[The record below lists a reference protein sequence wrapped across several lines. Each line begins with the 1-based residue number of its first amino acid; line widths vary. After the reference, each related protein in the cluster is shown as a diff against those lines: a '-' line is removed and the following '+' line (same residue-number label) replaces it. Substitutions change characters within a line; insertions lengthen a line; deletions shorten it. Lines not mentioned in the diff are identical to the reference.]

1 MVVIIGEKIWE
12 VSRKRYE
19 SILAIGKEQVP
30 FGVYAIEKDGQT
42 EIRHDHCES
51 ITELK
56 ALIRQFKSQGFKV
69 YANGR

>member
-1 MVVIIGEKIWE
+1 MIVTIGKKTWE

-30 FGVYAIEKDGQT
+30 FGVYAVEKDGKA
-42 EIRHDHCES
+42 EMRLDHCKS
-51 ITELK
+51 TTQLK
-56 ALIRQFKSQGFKV
+56 TLIRQFKSQGFKV

>member
-1 MVVIIGEKIWE
+1 MIVTIGKKVWE

-30 FGVYAIEKDGQT
+30 FGVYAVEKDGKA
-42 EIRHDHCES
+42 EMRFDHCKS
-51 ITELK
+51 TTQLK
-56 ALIRQFKSQGFKV
+56 TLIRQFKGQGFKV

>member
-1 MVVIIGEKIWE
+1 MIVTIGKKTWE

-30 FGVYAIEKDGQT
+30 FGVYAVEKDDKA
-42 EIRHDHCES
+42 EMRFDHCES
-51 ITELK
+51 TTQLK
-56 ALIRQFKSQGFKV
+56 TLIRQFKSQGFKV